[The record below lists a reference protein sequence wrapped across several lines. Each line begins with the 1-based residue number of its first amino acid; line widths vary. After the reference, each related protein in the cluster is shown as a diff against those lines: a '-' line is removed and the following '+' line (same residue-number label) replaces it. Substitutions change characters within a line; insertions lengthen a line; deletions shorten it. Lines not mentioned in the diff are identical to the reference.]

1 MRKKNE
7 IFFVILQGKNSL
19 IYYSKQR
26 PCEITFLF
34 DVFLRNHLNKLS
46 KTSLE
51 LFPFK
56 IISKS
61 LSVYPRYTKFLSKSR
76 SYKKHEQCRHEQ
88 FLVLIVWIFKNLL
101 LWSGTKILND
111 LWICTNK
118 CVLDP
123 LKKIVSLSYSSKKY
137 GCHVQLLF
145 LIGWNFKK
153 SFPLKLQVQMIC

>member
-1 MRKKNE
+1 
-7 IFFVILQGKNSL
+7 
-19 IYYSKQR
+19 
-26 PCEITFLF
+26 
-34 DVFLRNHLNKLS
+34 LNKLN

-61 LSVYPRYTKFLSKSR
+61 LSVYPRYTKFLSKSW

-118 CVLDP
+118 SVLDP
-123 LKKIVSLSYSSKKY
+123 LKKLSVCLIPAKNVAAMYSYCFCLVETLKN
-137 GCHVQLLF
+137 LF
-145 LIGWNFKK
+145 LWNYK
-153 SFPLKLQVQMIC
+153 SNWSVSWYI